1 MARFLHKDTLSIGFF
16 VSRPLTHSRFQP
28 TDDDTA
34 AVPHQQ
40 GATVQIFNVQDV
52 TSERPPPAVSAPP
65 SPPTP
70 LCMCDVA
77 SGCFA
82 SIKSKGFYLH

>member
-1 MARFLHKDTLSIGFF
+1 MARFLHKDSLSIGLF
-16 VSRPLTHSRFQP
+16 VSRPLTHARFQP

-34 AVPHQQ
+34 ADQQ

-52 TSERPPPAVSAPP
+52 ASETPPPAVSAPP
-65 SPPTP
+65 SPPPP

-82 SIKSKGFYLH
+82 SIKSKSFYLH